1 MARSR
6 ISASLPD
13 KPSGERWNRKSFD
26 SAARGQVA
34 FRAQDQY
41 TRTFHETSFRQ
52 KFRSLLDSIP

>member
-1 MARSR
+1 VREENSEVTLSFDMARSR

-34 FRAQDQY
+34 FTARDQ
-41 TRTFHETSFRQ
+41 
-52 KFRSLLDSIP
+52 